1 MNNVELMR
9 CLKVTETDGV
19 YCSVAVRFIL
29 GGSFPLAAAVAA
41 AAAVDDD
48 AIMMHTQLM

>member
-1 MNNVELMR
+1 M
-9 CLKVTETDGV
+9 TETDGV

-29 GGSFPLAAAVAA
+29 GGLCDPPRAARAVSFPLAAAVAA